1 MGSESP
7 TGLPWMLSAF
17 TGKPLPRPV
26 VESDVLA
33 YEALGE
39 LRFVGDQLLGLRED
53 LRVLGAALD
62 VELPE
67 LAAKLVEADTEP
79 AEAVEVPPDGTE
91 AELHAGEPEP
101 ATESTF
107 IGGGYSEADLQAKDR
122 ESLRELARGHGLPV
136 SGNKGELIARLLDH
150 YGGG

>member
-79 AEAVEVPPDGTE
+79 AESVEVPPPL
-91 AELHAGEPEP
+91 AEPEPEP